1 MSGQHMLLHFISMK
15 MMERVRKTM
24 NQEMKALLTL
34 KLPRRPRSISK
45 CPVMFGSST
54 RATDRPTQDQHWKSL
69 SWTSFQTLRTQEET
83 LKPLSEWSASELG
96 KNLKSLPPSFLYPFK
111 YFLSNLDQ
119 KKKKGDKKTLKQ
131 KMNVLETPNRSATS
145 RLPGHLV
152 LRSFYFL

>member
-1 MSGQHMLLHFISMK
+1 MLLHFISMK
-15 MMERVRKTM
+15 MRERVRKTM
-24 NQEMKALLTL
+24 NQEMRALLTL

-119 KKKKGDKKTLKQ
+119 KKKKETKK
-131 KMNVLETPNRSATS
+131 PWNRRWTCSRHPVGQQLPDCLATW
-145 RLPGHLV
+145 
-152 LRSFYFL
+152 FYGLFTFSN